1 MPYDETPQHSS
12 VALER
17 IVTGP
22 AMFVTMMVCD
32 QLCGLPMQDVR
43 EIVVTQSL
51 TRVPLAPAEIAGS
64 LNLRGRIVTAID
76 LRRRLKLP
84 PRPGAEPGMSV
95 VVERGGELYS
105 LLVDE
110 VREVLDL
117 DGAHLESGPPTL
129 AAVWRDNSAGLCCL
143 DNELLVILNIDRVLA
158 VG

>member
-1 MPYDETPQHSS
+1 
-12 VALER
+12 
-17 IVTGP
+17 
-22 AMFVTMMVCD
+22 
-32 QLCGLPMQDVR
+32 VR

-84 PRPGAEPGMSV
+84 PRPGTDPGMSV

-117 DGAHLESGPPTL
+117 DGAQLESGPPTL
-129 AAVWRDNSAGLCCL
+129 AAVWRDNSTGLCCL
-143 DNELLVILNIDRVLA
+143 DNELLVILDTDRVLA

>member
-1 MPYDETPQHSS
+1 
-12 VALER
+12 
-17 IVTGP
+17 
-22 AMFVTMMVCD
+22 MFVTMMVCD

-84 PRPGAEPGMSV
+84 PRPGTDPGMSV

-117 DGAHLESGPPTL
+117 DGAQLESGPPTL
-129 AAVWRDNSAGLCCL
+129 AAVWRDNSTGLCCL
-143 DNELLVILNIDRVLA
+143 DNELLVILDTDRVLA